1 MDPEVANCIQDANW
15 DDLYPILILFGQ
27 TRLQYA
33 LKTMGNPV
41 IEGLDANVLLD
52 QAIDKTLDG
61 TRVWDYTNVDLGTH
75 LKGVIRS
82 DVSSFFKKDIA
93 SSVVPHVQ
101 TEDGPIN
108 VVEFIGDNSLRPDSA
123 IANHEYEAL
132 KAAHLEAF
140 RASISD
146 DAELVELL
154 DAYDAE
160 FIKPRDIAELTG
172 MDPRRIDELK
182 RKLLTKYLR
191 FTDKYEGVLERAD
204 LVRGHR

>member
-1 MDPEVANCIQDANW
+1 MDPEVTNRIQDANW
-15 DDLYPILILFGQ
+15 EELYPILIVFGQ
-27 TRLQYA
+27 TRLQHA
-33 LKTMGNPV
+33 LKTNGNPV

-61 TRVWDYTNVDLGTH
+61 TRVWDFTNVDLVTH

-93 SSVVPHVQ
+93 TMVVPPIQ

-108 VVEFIGDNSLRPDSA
+108 VVEVIGDSSLSPDSA
-123 IANHEYEAL
+123 ITNHEDESV
-132 KAAHLEAF
+132 KAEHLEAF
-140 RASISD
+140 KASITG
-146 DAELVELL
+146 DAELIELL
-154 DAYDAE
+154 DAYDAG
-160 FIKPRDIAELTG
+160 FTTPRDISELTG
-172 MDPRRIDELK
+172 MEPRRIDELK

-191 FTDKYEGVLERAD
+191 FTNKYAGALKRAD